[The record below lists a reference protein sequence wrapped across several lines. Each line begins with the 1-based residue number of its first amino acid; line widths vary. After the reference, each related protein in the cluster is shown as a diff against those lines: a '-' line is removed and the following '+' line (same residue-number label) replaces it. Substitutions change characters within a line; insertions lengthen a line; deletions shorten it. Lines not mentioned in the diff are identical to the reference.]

1 MDKRKGNTDL
11 TEGKVWKVI
20 VRFAL
25 PLLVGNLL
33 QQFYNITDSI
43 IVGQFLG
50 KEALAAVSA
59 SFFIY
64 YFIISLVIGVGS
76 GTTVVI
82 SQLFGAKQYQKVQL
96 AFSSFFIFMLV
107 GGIILSI
114 AGIIFAEPV
123 FRLTNTPEEVIP
135 QAVAYFRIYIGG
147 TFLFVTFNSIISIL
161 RGVGESVRPMLFILI
176 TTVLNIAFDLLFILV
191 FKWGIEGAARATVV
205 SQGIGMCIALAYVN
219 NTHPLLSIKK
229 QDMLFDWKL
238 FKESLKIGLP
248 TSVQQCAIALGL
260 IALLGIVNSFGTN
273 TLTAYGAA
281 GKIDTIITQA
291 VLTLSGALAA
301 FCGQN
306 IGAGRL
312 DRVKKGVQFTM
323 YTNIALGL
331 LTFAAVYLFG
341 NEMMR
346 IFTKDIDV
354 VAIGKEYLL
363 IIGGFFIVHGALNVY
378 NGALRGAGDTLFPM
392 ITSLV
397 CLWLIR
403 IPLAYYLSSWLGR
416 NGIWWAIG
424 ISITIGLIVTF
435 VYYKIGFWKRR
446 RRIYEYNTLSITWN
460 LIYIFNDYF
469 RKCVGFFL

>member
-20 VRFAL
+20 VRFAV

-291 VLTLSGALAA
+291 ILTLSGALAA

-435 VYYKIGFWKRR
+435 VYYKMGVWKRKR
-446 RRIYEYNTLSITWN
+446 KIYDL
-460 LIYIFNDYF
+460 
-469 RKCVGFFL
+469 

>member
-191 FKWGIEGAARATVV
+191 FTWGIEGAARATVV

-291 VLTLSGALAA
+291 ILTLSGALAA

-312 DRVKKGVQFTM
+312 DRVKKGVRFTM

-392 ITSLV
+392 ITSLI

-435 VYYKIGFWKRR
+435 VYYKMGFWKRR
-446 RRIYEYNTLSITWN
+446 RRIYEL
-460 LIYIFNDYF
+460 
-469 RKCVGFFL
+469 

>member
-291 VLTLSGALAA
+291 ILTLSGALAA

-378 NGALRGAGDTLFPM
+378 NGALRGAGETLFPM

-435 VYYKIGFWKRR
+435 VYYKMGFWKRR
-446 RRIYEYNTLSITWN
+446 RRIYEL
-460 LIYIFNDYF
+460 
-469 RKCVGFFL
+469 

>member
-291 VLTLSGALAA
+291 ILTLSGALAA

-392 ITSLV
+392 ITSLI

-416 NGIWWAIG
+416 NGIWWSVG

-435 VYYKIGFWKRR
+435 VYYKMGFWKRR
-446 RRIYEYNTLSITWN
+446 RRFYEL
-460 LIYIFNDYF
+460 
-469 RKCVGFFL
+469 

>member
-291 VLTLSGALAA
+291 ILTLSGALAA

-312 DRVKKGVQFTM
+312 DRVKKGVRFTM

-392 ITSLV
+392 ITSLI
-397 CLWLIR
+397 CL
-403 IPLAYYLSSWLGR
+403 
-416 NGIWWAIG
+416 
-424 ISITIGLIVTF
+424 
-435 VYYKIGFWKRR
+435 
-446 RRIYEYNTLSITWN
+446 
-460 LIYIFNDYF
+460 
-469 RKCVGFFL
+469 

>member
-291 VLTLSGALAA
+291 ILTLSGALAA

-424 ISITIGLIVTF
+424 ISITLGLIVTF
-435 VYYKIGFWKRR
+435 VYFKIGFWKRR
-446 RRIYEYNTLSITWN
+446 RRFYEL
-460 LIYIFNDYF
+460 
-469 RKCVGFFL
+469 

>member
-20 VRFAL
+20 VRFAV

-323 YTNIALGL
+323 YTNIVLGL

-446 RRIYEYNTLSITWN
+446 RRIYEL
-460 LIYIFNDYF
+460 
-469 RKCVGFFL
+469 

>member
-20 VRFAL
+20 VRFAV

-33 QQFYNITDSI
+33 QQFYNITDRI

-446 RRIYEYNTLSITWN
+446 RRIYEL
-460 LIYIFNDYF
+460 
-469 RKCVGFFL
+469 

>member
-291 VLTLSGALAA
+291 ILTLSGALAA

-312 DRVKKGVQFTM
+312 DRVKKGVRFTM

-392 ITSLV
+392 ITSLI
-397 CLWLIR
+397 CLWLNR

-435 VYYKIGFWKRR
+435 VYYKMGFWKRR
-446 RRIYEYNTLSITWN
+446 RRIYEL
-460 LIYIFNDYF
+460 
-469 RKCVGFFL
+469 

>member
-260 IALLGIVNSFGTN
+260 IALLGIVKSFGTN

-446 RRIYEYNTLSITWN
+446 RRIYEL
-460 LIYIFNDYF
+460 
-469 RKCVGFFL
+469 

>member
-20 VRFAL
+20 VRFAV

-176 TTVLNIAFDLLFILV
+176 TTFLNIAFDLLFILV

-446 RRIYEYNTLSITWN
+446 RRIYEL
-460 LIYIFNDYF
+460 
-469 RKCVGFFL
+469 

>member
-20 VRFAL
+20 IRFAL
-25 PLLVGNLL
+25 PLLIGNLL

-446 RRIYEYNTLSITWN
+446 RRIYEL
-460 LIYIFNDYF
+460 
-469 RKCVGFFL
+469 

>member
-33 QQFYNITDSI
+33 QQFYNITDGI

-291 VLTLSGALAA
+291 ILTLSGALAA

-312 DRVKKGVQFTM
+312 DRVKKGVRFTM

-392 ITSLV
+392 ITSLI

-435 VYYKIGFWKRR
+435 VYYKMGFWKRR
-446 RRIYEYNTLSITWN
+446 RRIYEL
-460 LIYIFNDYF
+460 
-469 RKCVGFFL
+469 

>member
-59 SFFIY
+59 FFFIY

-291 VLTLSGALAA
+291 ILTLSGALAA

-446 RRIYEYNTLSITWN
+446 RRIYEL
-460 LIYIFNDYF
+460 
-469 RKCVGFFL
+469 

>member
-1 MDKRKGNTDL
+1 MNKSKGNTDL
-11 TEGKVWKVI
+11 TKGKVWKVI

-25 PLLVGNLL
+25 PLLIGNLL
-33 QQFYNITDSI
+33 QQLYNVTDSV

-64 YFIISLVIGVGS
+64 YFIISFVIGVGS
-76 GTTVVI
+76 GTSVVI
-82 SQLFGAKQYQKVQL
+82 SQLFGAKQFQKVQL

-107 GGIILSI
+107 GGVILSI
-114 AGIIFAEPV
+114 GGIIFAEPV

-161 RGVGESVRPMLFILI
+161 RGVGESVRPMIFILI
-176 TTVLNIAFDLLFILV
+176 TTILNILLDLLFILV
-191 FKWGIEGAARATVV
+191 FKWGIEGAARATVIA
-205 SQGIGMCIALAYVN
+205 QGIGMCVALAYVN

-229 QDMLFDWKL
+229 QDMLFDGKL

-291 VLTLSGALAA
+291 ILTLSGALAA

-312 DRVKKGVQFTM
+312 DRVKKGLRFTM
-323 YTNIALGL
+323 YVNIVLGL

-341 NEMMR
+341 DAMMR
-346 IFTKDIDV
+346 IFTKDADV
-354 VAIGKEYLL
+354 IVIGKEYLL
-363 IIGGFFIVHGALNVY
+363 IICGFFIVHGALNVY

-392 ITSLV
+392 VTSLV
-397 CLWLIR
+397 CLWIIR

-416 NGIWWAIG
+416 SGIWWAIVA
-424 ISITIGLIVTF
+424 SITIGLIVTF
-435 VYYKIGFWKRR
+435 IYYKTGIWKRR
-446 RRIYEYNTLSITWN
+446 CIIKDETSP
-460 LIYIFNDYF
+460 
-469 RKCVGFFL
+469 

>member
-1 MDKRKGNTDL
+1 MNKSKGNTDL
-11 TEGKVWKVI
+11 TKGKVWKVI

-25 PLLVGNLL
+25 PLLIGNLL
-33 QQFYNITDSI
+33 QQLYNVTDSV

-64 YFIISLVIGVGS
+64 YFIISFVIGVGS
-76 GTTVVI
+76 GTSVVI
-82 SQLFGAKQYQKVQL
+82 SQLFGAKQFQKVQL

-107 GGIILSI
+107 GGVILSI

-161 RGVGESVRPMLFILI
+161 RGVGESVRPMIFILI
-176 TTVLNIAFDLLFILV
+176 TTILNILLDLLFILV
-191 FKWGIEGAARATVV
+191 FKWGIEGAARATVIA
-205 SQGIGMCIALAYVN
+205 QGIGMCVALAYVN

-229 QDMLFDWKL
+229 QDMLFDGKL

-291 VLTLSGALAA
+291 ILTLSGALAA

-312 DRVKKGVQFTM
+312 DRVKKGLRFTM
-323 YTNIALGL
+323 YVNIVLGL

-341 NEMMR
+341 DAMMR
-346 IFTKDIDV
+346 IFTNDV
-354 VAIGKEYLL
+354 DVIVIGKEYLL
-363 IIGGFFIVHGALNVY
+363 IICGFFIVHGALNVY

-392 ITSLV
+392 VTSLV
-397 CLWLIR
+397 CLWIIR

-416 NGIWWAIG
+416 SGIWWAIVA
-424 ISITIGLIVTF
+424 SITIGLIVTF
-435 VYYKIGFWKRR
+435 IYYKTGIWKRR
-446 RRIYEYNTLSITWN
+446 CIIKDETSP
-460 LIYIFNDYF
+460 
-469 RKCVGFFL
+469 

>member
-20 VRFAL
+20 VRFAV

-219 NTHPLLSIKK
+219 NTHPLLSTKK

-291 VLTLSGALAA
+291 ILTLSGALAA

-435 VYYKIGFWKRR
+435 VYYKMGFWKRR
-446 RRIYEYNTLSITWN
+446 RRIYEL
-460 LIYIFNDYF
+460 
-469 RKCVGFFL
+469 

>member
-1 MDKRKGNTDL
+1 MDKKKGNTDL
-11 TEGKVWKVI
+11 TKGKVWKVI

-25 PLLVGNLL
+25 PLLIGNLL

-64 YFIISLVIGVGS
+64 YFIISFVIGVGS

-82 SQLFGAKQYQKVQL
+82 SQLFGAKLYQKVQL

-107 GGIILSI
+107 GGVTLSI

-176 TTVLNIAFDLLFILV
+176 TTILNIVFDLLFILV
-191 FKWGIEGAARATVV
+191 FEWGIEGAARATVI

-306 IGAGRL
+306 IGAGKL
-312 DRVKKGVQFTM
+312 ERVKKGVRFTM
-323 YTNIALGL
+323 YTNVVLGL
-331 LTFAAVYLFG
+331 LTFTAVYLFG
-341 NEMMR
+341 DEMMKV
-346 IFTKDIDV
+346 FTKDADV

-363 IIGGFFIVHGALNVY
+363 IIGGFFIIHGALNVY

-403 IPLAYYLSSWLGR
+403 IPLAYYLSPWLGR
-416 NGIWWAIG
+416 SGIWWAIG
-424 ISITIGLIVTF
+424 FSITIGLIVTF
-435 VYYKIGFWKRR
+435 VYYKTGIWKRR
-446 RRIYEYNTLSITWN
+446 CIIKEGT
-460 LIYIFNDYF
+460 
-469 RKCVGFFL
+469 KQ

>member
-291 VLTLSGALAA
+291 ILTLSGALAA

-378 NGALRGAGDTLFPM
+378 NGALRGAGETLFPM

-446 RRIYEYNTLSITWN
+446 RRIYEL
-460 LIYIFNDYF
+460 
-469 RKCVGFFL
+469 

>member
-20 VRFAL
+20 VRFAV

-392 ITSLV
+392 ITSLI

-435 VYYKIGFWKRR
+435 VYYKMGFWKRR
-446 RRIYEYNTLSITWN
+446 RRIYEL
-460 LIYIFNDYF
+460 
-469 RKCVGFFL
+469 

>member
-291 VLTLSGALAA
+291 ILTLSGALAA

-312 DRVKKGVQFTM
+312 D
-323 YTNIALGL
+323 
-331 LTFAAVYLFG
+331 AVYLFG

-446 RRIYEYNTLSITWN
+446 RRIYEL
-460 LIYIFNDYF
+460 
-469 RKCVGFFL
+469 

>member
-20 VRFAL
+20 VRFAV

-238 FKESLKIGLP
+238 FKVSLKIGLP

-291 VLTLSGALAA
+291 ILTLSGALAA

-435 VYYKIGFWKRR
+435 VYYKMGFWKRR
-446 RRIYEYNTLSITWN
+446 RRIYEL
-460 LIYIFNDYF
+460 
-469 RKCVGFFL
+469 

>member
-1 MDKRKGNTDL
+1 MRTTSTDL
-11 TEGKVWKVI
+11 TKGKVWKVI

-25 PLLVGNLL
+25 PLLIGNLL
-33 QQFYNITDSI
+33 QQLYNVTDSV

-64 YFIISLVIGVGS
+64 YFIISFVIGVGS
-76 GTTVVI
+76 GTSVVI
-82 SQLFGAKQYQKVQL
+82 SQLFGAKQFQKVQL

-107 GGIILSI
+107 GGVILSLT
-114 AGIIFAEPV
+114 GIIFAEPV

-161 RGVGESVRPMLFILI
+161 RGVGESVRPMIFILI
-176 TTVLNIAFDLLFILV
+176 TTILNILLDLLFILV
-191 FKWGIEGAARATVV
+191 FKWGIEGAARATVIA
-205 SQGIGMCIALAYVN
+205 QGIGMCVALAYVN

-229 QDMLFDWKL
+229 QDMLFDGKL

-248 TSVQQCAIALGL
+248 TSVPQCAIALGL

-291 VLTLSGALAA
+291 ILTLSGALAA

-312 DRVKKGVQFTM
+312 DRVKKGLRFTM
-323 YTNIALGL
+323 YANIVLGL

-341 NEMMR
+341 DAMMR
-346 IFTKDIDV
+346 IFTNDADV
-354 VAIGKEYLL
+354 IVIGKEYLL
-363 IIGGFFIVHGALNVY
+363 IICGFFIVHGALNVY

-392 ITSLV
+392 VTSLV
-397 CLWLIR
+397 CLWIIR

-416 NGIWWAIG
+416 SGIWWAIVA
-424 ISITIGLIVTF
+424 SITIGLIVTF
-435 VYYKIGFWKRR
+435 IYYKTGIWKRR
-446 RRIYEYNTLSITWN
+446 CIIKNETSP
-460 LIYIFNDYF
+460 
-469 RKCVGFFL
+469 

>member
-135 QAVAYFRIYIGG
+135 QAIAYFRIYIGG

-446 RRIYEYNTLSITWN
+446 RRIYEL
-460 LIYIFNDYF
+460 
-469 RKCVGFFL
+469 

>member
-20 VRFAL
+20 VRFAV

-107 GGIILSI
+107 GGIMLSI

-446 RRIYEYNTLSITWN
+446 RRIYEL
-460 LIYIFNDYF
+460 
-469 RKCVGFFL
+469 

>member
-1 MDKRKGNTDL
+1 METEELTIAPGNKNDL
-11 TEGKVWKVI
+11 TRGPVWKVI

-25 PLLVGNLL
+25 PLLIGNLL

-76 GTTVVI
+76 GTSVVV
-82 SQLFGAKQYQKVQL
+82 SQFFGAKQYDKVQR

-107 GGIILSI
+107 AGIALSI
-114 AGIIFAEPV
+114 AGIIFAEPI

-135 QAVAYFRIYIGG
+135 EAVAYFRIYIGG

-161 RGVGESVRPMLFILI
+161 RGVGESIRPMIFIFI
-176 TTVLNIAFDLLFILV
+176 TTVLNIVLDLV
-191 FKWGIEGAARATVV
+191 FIINFGWGIEGAARATVIA
-205 SQGIGMCIALAYVN
+205 QGIGMCVALGYVN

-229 QDMLFDWKL
+229 QDLLFDMKL
-238 FKESLKIGLP
+238 FKEGLKIGLP

-260 IALLGIVNSFGTN
+260 IALLGIVNSFGTD

-306 IGAGRL
+306 IGAGRF
-312 DRVKKGVQFTM
+312 DRVRKGLRFTM
-323 YTNIALGL
+323 LVNIVFSIV
-331 LTFAAVYLFG
+331 TFTAVYFFG
-341 NEMMR
+341 EEMMR
-346 IFTKDIDV
+346 AFTKDTAVI
-354 VAIGKEYLL
+354 AIGKEYLL
-363 IIGGFFIVHGALNVY
+363 IIGGFFIVHGALNIY
-378 NGALRGAGDTLFPM
+378 NGALRGAGDTLFTM
-392 ITSLV
+392 GSSLL

-403 IPLAYYLSSWLGR
+403 IPLAYQLSAWYGR
-416 NGIWWAIG
+416 QGIWWAIG
-424 ISITIGLIVTF
+424 ISIAIGLLITYI
-435 VYYKIGFWKRR
+435 YYKTDRWKKR
-446 RRIYEYNTLSITWN
+446 
-460 LIYIFNDYF
+460 
-469 RKCVGFFL
+469 CVVK

>member
-1 MDKRKGNTDL
+1 M
-11 TEGKVWKVI
+11 I

-446 RRIYEYNTLSITWN
+446 RRIYEL
-460 LIYIFNDYF
+460 
-469 RKCVGFFL
+469 